1 MLPQFP
7 SLEILRRLPQ
17 DEVLWRRLL
26 LEDLPANTRALEKI
40 EQHLAFLIEI
50 LLRQGA
56 APATI
61 NGAGTLPTGAPVAG
75 APVIAEPLV
84 GEPVVG
90 SPVVAEPVVGGTLP
104 VAGPLVT
111 IENLVIAA
119 LSTPT
124 VTVGTESEFELEF
137 KDFLNNAIK
146 FDQLSVTEVD
156 IAAPDL
162 VNADDVRLR
171 LFRQGRR
178 RVPLDLVAE
187 FSGSS
192 VTSGTWQASFSNRRI
207 EYTDENHRSRLYIA
221 IRNKAGNSGPTT
233 FQLRFTARSSP
244 RTEER

>member
-1 MLPQFP
+1 M
-7 SLEILRRLPQ
+7 
-17 DEVLWRRLL
+17 
-26 LEDLPANTRALEKI
+26 
-40 EQHLAFLIEI
+40 
-50 LLRQGA
+50 
-56 APATI
+56 
-61 NGAGTLPTGAPVAG
+61 
-75 APVIAEPLV
+75 
-84 GEPVVG
+84 
-90 SPVVAEPVVGGTLP
+90 
-104 VAGPLVT
+104 T

-137 KDFLNNAIK
+137 KDFLNNPIN
-146 FDQLSVTEVD
+146 FDQLSITEVD
-156 IAAPDL
+156 IAAPQL

-221 IRNKAGNSGPTT
+221 IRNKAGNSGPTN
-233 FQLRFTARSSP
+233 FQLRFTARASP

>member
-1 MLPQFP
+1 MLMPQFP
-7 SLEILRRLPQ
+7 PFEILRRLPQ

-40 EQHLAFLIEI
+40 EQHLALLIE
-50 LLRQGA
+50 LLGRQGA

-61 NGAGTLPTGAPVAG
+61 NGAGTLPTGAPVAA
-75 APVIAEPLV
+75 APVIAEPL
-84 GEPVVG
+84 VG
-90 SPVVAEPVVGGTLP
+90 SPVVAEPVVGKP
-104 VAGPLVT
+104 VISKPVVT

-137 KDFLNNAIK
+137 KDFLNNAIT
-146 FDQLSVTEVD
+146 FNQLSITEVD
-156 IAAPDL
+156 IAAPEL

-178 RVPLDLVAE
+178 RVPQDLVAE

-233 FQLRFTARSSP
+233 FQLRFTARASP
-244 RTEER
+244 RAEET